1 MGALLKIG
9 KGILGLGR
17 GKTNANYANQ
27 GFNYLQE
34 NPLVQAAQ
42 DTGAQAVNTQAA
54 ALGLGGSEA
63 QQGAFNNFLDSL
75 GYKSE
80 LDYGRRAIE
89 GSAAARGKL
98 NSGST
103 LKSLTRY
110 GQDLAQRVDD
120 HAAAPDERFVGGHVD
135 GGGVGLGV
143 VARLAISSVP
153 ISISGLSI
161 SGLSVS
167 GLSISGFSVS
177 GLPIT

>member
-110 GQDLAQRVDD
+110 GQDLAQRGYGQYLG
-120 HAAAPDERFVGGHVD
+120 FLG
-135 GGGVGLGV
+135 GLGGQ
-143 VARLAISSVP
+143 
-153 ISISGLSI
+153 GLSAAQSVGAAGT
-161 SGLSVS
+161 SGGKIAAETQPEKKGIL
-167 GLSISGFSVS
+167 GRFFGI
-177 GLPIT
+177 